1 MKNYNV
7 AITYQTTHDTIV
19 TTDDETKA
27 ISQAVEQLYNQEYC
41 QASNQSDVYVTKAEI
56 TKQWDEEEKWITVS
70 ANPISPYNSFLHFIE
85 RNAKSELVAEYLK
98 DIITPLFR
106 YMYSEDQ
113 KELLSAKMFVNALI
127 DDTIKEESKNGV

>member
-27 ISQAVEQLYNQEYC
+27 ISLAVEQLYNQECC
-41 QASNQSDVYVTKAEI
+41 QASKQSDVYVTKAEI
-56 TKQWDEEEKWITVS
+56 TKSWNEEEKWITVS
-70 ANPISPYNSFLHFIE
+70 ANPISPYNSILHFIE
-85 RNAKSELVAEYLK
+85 RKSELVAEYLK
-98 DIITPLFR
+98 DIIAPLFR

-127 DDTIKEESKNGV
+127 DDTIKEETENGV